1 MNALATGTY
10 ECVLLWAEM
19 KSGHNSYR
27 LDFVLTNGERH
38 SAMIHKR
45 KLSLVVGGIGF
56 ERTIVKQ
63 CERWSPRNPEAEQP
77 VVLLDLKFS
86 PKYGNN
92 EALVS
97 RATGEKI
104 KCDIRK
110 VDESQLGFE
119 EF

>member
-1 MNALATGTY
+1 M
-10 ECVLLWAEM
+10 
-19 KSGHNSYR
+19 
-27 LDFVLTNGERH
+27 
-38 SAMIHKR
+38 
-45 KLSLVVGGIGF
+45 
-56 ERTIVKQ
+56 
-63 CERWSPRNPEAEQP
+63 
-77 VVLLDLKFS
+77 LLDLKFS